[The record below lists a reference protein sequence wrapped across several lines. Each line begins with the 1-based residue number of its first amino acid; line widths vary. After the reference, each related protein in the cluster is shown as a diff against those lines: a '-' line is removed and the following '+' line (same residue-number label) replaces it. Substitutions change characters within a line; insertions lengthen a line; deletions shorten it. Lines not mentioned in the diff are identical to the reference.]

1 MNDAYLGAW
10 NAIPPA
16 RPNPLLSYIAK
27 IVRNCSLK
35 AYWRGEAAKRNS
47 RFAVAVQES
56 SQACIADPKTVEGE
70 IEAGELARMIEG
82 LFGHAG
88 QKRPGHL
95 HAPLRVFGRLFRH
108 SGGRWAVRKKRVCPA
123 DPHPPEDEA
132 IPAGERGGF
141 VSANLFF
148 EAVGELGD
156 RYYEEAARYRR
167 GRAARGWGKWAVA
180 ACLAV
185 AAAAALSVLPSFLNR
200 QGAPPPI
207 GPGGDLSPG
216 APEIRIG
223 ANSVFLNDIAGF
235 SDAARRRYDPALY
248 DWVEWGR
255 EEVTE
260 YYGGELTP
268 AYIPAGLIASPQN
281 GTAVVIADKSGS
293 VVLDTVCA
301 CLLPGVLRGRQP
313 QTDRRDRRLQGH
325 FGQGFQAGAFQ
336 RLRLPSARK
345 RGQGFG
351 HRGDG
356 RHIRLPLHALRPRTT
371 PRPTSRPATMTCM
384 SPSSSGGRYSTKS
397 LPSRWNWKSW

>member
-1 MNDAYLGAW
+1 M
-10 NAIPPA
+10 
-16 RPNPLLSYIAK
+16 
-27 IVRNCSLK
+27 
-35 AYWRGEAAKRNS
+35 
-47 RFAVAVQES
+47 
-56 SQACIADPKTVEGE
+56 
-70 IEAGELARMIEG
+70 
-82 LFGHAG
+82 
-88 QKRPGHL
+88 
-95 HAPLRVFGRLFRH
+95 
-108 SGGRWAVRKKRVCPA
+108 
-123 DPHPPEDEA
+123 
-132 IPAGERGGF
+132 
-141 VSANLFF
+141 SANLFF

-248 DWVEWGR
+248 DWVEWDR
-255 EEVTE
+255 EEVTG

-293 VVLDTVCA
+293 VVLDTVWLAFYQGYYEDGSPKQTEGIAARKGISVRVSKLGLFSDCA
-301 CLLPGVLRGRQP
+301 YLLPESEVRVSDIRGTAVTFGYRSMP
-313 QTDRRDRRLQGH
+313 CGPYDPETHEPAGH
-325 FGQGFQAGAFQ
+325 YDMYVAEFERGEIQYQIVAEQVELEELVKVVSSIVSGEGAGN
-336 RLRLPSARK
+336 
-345 RGQGFG
+345 G
-351 HRGDG
+351 
-356 RHIRLPLHALRPRTT
+356 
-371 PRPTSRPATMTCM
+371 
-384 SPSSSGGRYSTKS
+384 
-397 LPSRWNWKSW
+397 